1 MSESEKERLQALDA
15 YFAAESTPQ
24 LQAHVQQEI
33 DKHDAVSAL
42 AAVSGIQD
50 HGLLQDLIDAGIRPE
65 TFAALSLLPLCEV
78 AWADGAISSRERDA
92 VLKAAELH
100 GIETG
105 SPARALLEH
114 WLATQPELK
123 MMTAWKEYIAALVSR
138 LPADRAKKL
147 AEEILGRAR
156 SIAATSG
163 GILGLGAKVSVS
175 EQFALDELEHA
186 FRP

>member
-1 MSESEKERLQALDA
+1 MSDSEKERLQALDA
-15 YFAAESTPQ
+15 FFAAEPSPQ
-24 LQAHVQQEI
+24 LQAHVRQEI
-33 DKHDAVSAL
+33 SKHDPAAAL
-42 AAVSGIQD
+42 GAVSGIQD
-50 HGLLQDLIDAGIRPE
+50 RALLQDLLAAGIRPE

-92 VLKAAELH
+92 VLAAAAQH
-100 GIETG
+100 GIESG

-123 MMTAWKEYIAALVSR
+123 MMAAWKEYIATIASR
-138 LPADRAKKL
+138 LTPERAQKL

-156 SIAATSG
+156 TIAATSG
-163 GILGLGAKVSVS
+163 GILGMGAKVSVS